1 MGIYKTSASFHIRES
16 RGSQTAKPYFASF
29 HQGERRG
36 SQTAKPYTSRAWK
49 ALPYLRTRLWNVSP
63 PTPSGGVLT
72 SESFSDTTPIG
83 ETYLPFDRRNLPPIY
98 GTFPPFGLWPRP
110 PRGDCLQV

>member
-63 PTPSGGVLT
+63 PTPSGGV
-72 SESFSDTTPIG
+72 FIW
-83 ETYLPFDRRNLPPIY
+83 
-98 GTFPPFGLWPRP
+98 TFPPQP
-110 PRGDCLQV
+110 PRGESLQV